1 MFIPARMYIS
11 HNIGSVYSFKRFK
24 IFDNDDYDN
33 FYCDVTEHMSLQRHL
48 DEKVQLVCLE
58 SRLK

>member
-33 FYCDVTEHMSLQRHL
+33 FYCDVTEHMLLQRHL
-48 DEKVQLVCLE
+48 DEKVHN
-58 SRLK
+58 